1 MALATVAFYVTG
13 YTLYASLFAAV
24 GAAVNQESDAQYL
37 MLPVML
43 PLLASY
49 IMAAMSMEDPE
60 GTMAVVGSFVPFSA
74 PVMMLVRIPLGVPVW
89 EVIVSLLGVA
99 LTAWGVV
106 VLAGRVY
113 RVGLLMYGKRPT
125 FGELVRWMFHRS

>member
-1 MALATVAFYVTG
+1 
-13 YTLYASLFAAV
+13 
-24 GAAVNQESDAQYL
+24 
-37 MLPVML
+37 
-43 PLLASY
+43 
-49 IMAAMSMEDPE
+49 
-60 GTMAVVGSFVPFSA
+60 MAVVGSFVPFSA
-74 PVMMLVRIPLGVPVW
+74 PVMMLVRIPLGVPMW
-89 EVIVSLLGVA
+89 EVLASLAGVA